1 MALIAGPGDMDT
13 ASTGL
18 GPVCVYPG
26 QPLGG
31 PPFVSPD
38 VYINQT
44 PAQFFSAANPPSPI
58 PQPPA
63 SPTSPPGVC
72 QVGIRTVIPRINN
85 SVKINGMLPAVGGDQ
100 TDILGTAPMRVIVA
114 GTQYPTVILNTK
126 NFINNP

>member
-31 PPFVSPD
+31 PPYISSD
-38 VYINQT
+38 VVIEGQ
-44 PAQFFSAANPPSPI
+44 PAKFFSATSPPTPI

-72 QVGIRTVIPRINN
+72 QIGTRVVIPRVNN
-85 SVKINGMLPAVGGDQ
+85 TVRINGQYPAVGGDR
-100 TDILGTAPMRVIVA
+100 TDIVGTQPVRTIVV
-114 GTQYPTVILNTK
+114 GTQYPTVILNTT
-126 NFINNP
+126 NFVNNP

>member
-26 QPLGG
+26 MPLGG
-31 PPFVSPD
+31 PPYVSSD

-44 PAQFFSAANPPSPI
+44 PAQFFSATSPPSPI

-72 QVGIRTVIPRINN
+72 QIGTRVVIPRVNN
-85 SVKINGMLPAVGGDQ
+85 TVKINGQYPAVGGDR
-100 TDILGTAPMRVIVA
+100 TDIVGTQPVRTIVA
-114 GTQYPTVILNTK
+114 GTQYPTVILNTT
-126 NFINNP
+126 NFVNNP